1 MRDYLKLF
9 IDECM
14 EKNQEQIESGL
25 FESNLSKISQ
35 DTIRFS
41 GDHEDFV
48 VGIVDIVNSTRVSAY
63 LSKEKVCKYYS
74 IFINSMGTIVK
85 EFGGKVVKNIG
96 DSLLFYFPNTSSHG
110 QLPAS
115 LLDSLYC
122 GQTMLKDREIINS
135 IMADE
140 KLPDLN
146 YRISMDY
153 GIITTA
159 KCNGSDYDD
168 IFGPPVNISAKIN
181 HYAVP
186 NSMVIGG
193 DLYEMVKIFKEFK
206 FRFVKDFSN
215 GFRFK
220 YPVYGVR
227 ALR

>member
-1 MRDYLKLF
+1 MAKSL
-9 IDECM
+9 
-14 EKNQEQIESGL
+14 NQEIESDL
-25 FESNLSKISQ
+25 LESKFLKISE

-41 GDHEDFV
+41 GEHEDFV
-48 VGIVDIVNSTRVSAY
+48 VGIVDVVDSTRVSAY

-74 IFINSMGTIVK
+74 VFINSMGTIVK

-96 DSLLFYFPNTSSHG
+96 DSLLFYFPNSSSQG
-110 QLPAS
+110 QLSAS

-135 IMADE
+135 IMTDE
-140 KLPDLN
+140 RLPGLS

-168 IFGPPVNISAKIN
+168 IFGPPVNICSKIN
-181 HYAVP
+181 HYAHP
-186 NSMVIGG
+186 NSMVVGG
-193 DLYEMVKIFKEFK
+193 DLYEMIKTFKEFK
-206 FRFVKDFSN
+206 FKFARDFSN

-220 YPVYGVR
+220 YPVYSVTTEY
-227 ALR
+227 

>member
-1 MRDYLKLF
+1 
-9 IDECM
+9 M
-14 EKNQEQIESGL
+14 ESSIKPEIESGCL
-25 FESNLSKISQ
+25 ESKFSSISN

-41 GDHEDFV
+41 GEHEDFA

-63 LSKEKVCKYYS
+63 LPKEKVCKYYS
-74 IFINSMGTIVK
+74 VFINSMGTVVK

-96 DSLLFYFPNTSSHG
+96 DSLLFYFPNTAGQG

-122 GQTMLKDREIINS
+122 GLTMLKDRDIINS

-140 KLPDLN
+140 KLPNLS

-159 KCNGSDYDD
+159 KCNGSDHDD
-168 IFGPPVNISAKIN
+168 IFGPPVNICAKIN
-181 HYAVP
+181 HFAHP

-193 DLYEMVKIFKEFK
+193 DLYEIIKTFKEFE

-220 YPVYGVR
+220 YPVYSVAAQR
-227 ALR
+227 